1 MNPPQNIN
9 NHFSQPLKP
18 SENPVSPMC
27 CCYYSFTE
35 RSFYKFINIWD
46 VFFGI
51 FGLFAG
57 NIPQIIL
64 NVCFLIVVIICLVK
78 FCQNGNYGTGLHK
91 AYAIIRLVFVFLQL
105 VFIIVTSI
113 LIILALTQIN
123 EKHQAYGPFIVHL
136 VISCGI
142 LLPITIVSIQWS
154 FLLKN
159 TVNNFSEAGFG
170 AGQQNMGQ
178 PNQYGNNNQYP
189 QPGMN
194 SGFNPSDSNY
204 VN

>member
-18 SENPVSPMC
+18 SENSVSPMC

-46 VFFGI
+46 LIFAGFGI
-51 FGLFAG
+51 FGG
-57 NIPQIIL
+57 SIPQLIL
-64 NVCFLIVVIICLVK
+64 SIAFLLLVIISLVK
-78 FCQNGNYGTGLHK
+78 FCQNGNYGTGIHK
-91 AYAIIRLVFVFLQL
+91 VYAIVRLVFVFLQL
-105 VFIIVTSI
+105 II
-113 LIILALTQIN
+113 IIAMAVIWIWALSKLNTQH
-123 EKHQAYGPFIVHL
+123 EAYTPLVVHI
-136 VISCGI
+136 VISCAI
-142 LLPITIVSIQWS
+142 LLPVTIISIQWS

-159 TVNNFSEAGFG
+159 AVNNYSEAGFG
-170 AGQQNMGQ
+170 TGMQQNMG
-178 PNQYGNNNQYP
+178 NQHNQYP

-194 SGFNPSDSNY
+194 SGFNPADSNY